1 MLGFYMKLKSEHWQ
15 KSQFGRGKRRD
26 VSCCD
31 VRLSLCVSFL
41 CHRAETERGLSRKHI
56 IEGEV
61 HFLFLKSSHCVITA
75 CVCVMCLAPGG
86 ALIEWF

>member
-1 MLGFYMKLKSEHWQ
+1 MNIGKSPSLEEEKEEMSH
-15 KSQFGRGKRRD
+15 
-26 VSCCD
+26 VVMYVC
-31 VRLSLCVSFL
+31 LCVSLFL